1 MNKICLFGASGH
13 GKVVQDIGL
22 SIDIEVEVFIDDNP
36 KTKYLNEIPVELP
49 QEMLKYKNNDFI
61 ISIGNN
67 NNRKIISERVKK
79 TYTKLIHKTAI
90 VSKEATVLE
99 GTVVMAGVIINSGS
113 FIGKHV
119 IVNTA
124 SVIEHDCKIDDFVH
138 VSPNATIA
146 GNVEIGEGTHI
157 GSGAIVIPNVV
168 IGKWA
173 VIGAGAVI
181 IKDVP
186 DYAVV
191 VGNPG
196 KIIKYNE
203 K

>member
-1 MNKICLFGASGH
+1 MLAHTDALMGGPKGIWVEQG
-13 GKVVQDIGL
+13 GKR
-22 SIDIEVEVFIDDNP
+22 EF
-36 KTKYLNEIPVELP
+36 
-49 QEMLKYKNNDFI
+49 
-61 ISIGNN
+61 
-67 NNRKIISERVKK
+67 
-79 TYTKLIHKTAI
+79 
-90 VSKEATVLE
+90 
-99 GTVVMAGVIINSGS
+99 
-113 FIGKHV
+113 
-119 IVNTA
+119 
-124 SVIEHDCKIDDFVH
+124 
-138 VSPNATIA
+138 